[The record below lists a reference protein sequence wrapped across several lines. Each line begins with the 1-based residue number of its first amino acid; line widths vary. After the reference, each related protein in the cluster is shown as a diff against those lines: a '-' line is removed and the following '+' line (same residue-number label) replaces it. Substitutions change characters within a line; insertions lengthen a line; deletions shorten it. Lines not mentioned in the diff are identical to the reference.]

1 MPVKTIKTAGD
12 LFQEQLLHRFGS
24 DFEQDVNLCAPVE
37 DPLDHPFNSAGDAF
51 VAELLRRFEND
62 GRYRD
67 IEIGG
72 S

>member
-1 MPVKTIKTAGD
+1 VKTIKTAGD

-24 DFEQDVNLCAPVE
+24 DFEQDANLCAPG
-37 DPLDHPFNSAGDAF
+37 DGPLDGSVNTAGDAF

-62 GRYRD
+62 GRYRE

-72 S
+72 R